1 MKLSVHI
8 ADDHVITTS
17 GIERM
22 LQDHPLI
29 AIDGIYHNGQSL
41 LKGLETRQPDVL
53 LLDIQM
59 PGMQGDE
66 LAKTITEKYPAIVIL
81 VLTNMDLPFYVRN
94 MFASGVKGYLL
105 KSASK
110 NTLVEAI
117 ETVNRS
123 QTYIDRALRPLVN
136 ELIGSKRK
144 PDMLTLTKREQHIL
158 EMVAGEKTNQQISKE
173 LFISLRTVENHRTNL
188 FLKLGVK
195 NVAGLVRKG
204 IQMGLIN

>member
-53 LLDIQM
+53 LLDIQI

>member
-8 ADDHVITTS
+8 ADDHSITTM

-22 LQDHPLI
+22 LKDHPLMEI
-29 AIDGIYHNGQSL
+29 NGIYHNGESL
-41 LKGLETRQPDVL
+41 LNGLTVRQPDVL

-59 PGMQGDE
+59 PGMEGDE
-66 LAKTITEKYPAIVIL
+66 LAKIIAEKYPNVIIL
-81 VLTNMDLPFYVRN
+81 VLTNMDLPFYVRT

-110 NTLVEAI
+110 NTLIDAI
-117 ETVNRS
+117 ETVSRGQS
-123 QTYIDRALRPLVN
+123 YIDAALRGLVF
-136 ELIGSKRK
+136 ELLESKRNSN
-144 PDMLTLTKREQHIL
+144 MLTLTKREQDIL
-158 EMVAGEKTNQQISKE
+158 EMVAEEKTNQQISKE
-173 LFISLRTVENHRTNL
+173 LFISLSTVENHRTNL

-204 IQMGLIN
+204 IQMGLIK